1 MKQHLIATLVLA
13 ALPFTASAQEASA
26 TKNAANAATTTTT
39 TTPATATT
47 PATTTTTTTTP
58 ATSTTP
64 ATTTTTAATPVP
76 APAPAAAPFDANAP
90 APAPAAPNAAQN
102 GGWTGSG
109 EFGFASSRGNS
120 HTENA
125 NAKLGLSQENELWK
139 NNIYLNGLRSKGETS
154 VTDADGNTVDRFS
167 TTANRYDTGAS
178 VGYKFDPRSY
188 IVTAARYEH
197 DDFGANLWQG
207 IVSVG
212 YGYIALKNERAEL
225 SFEVGPGYKRYQ
237 PAKSTRPELNADGT
251 PVVDPNTGA
260 AISVPYTPNTEGE
273 VVGRSLINGKYRLT
287 ENTALEDTLLIEAGS
302 KNQYYQNDIGLSVS
316 MTKKMALK
324 LGYQI
329 RYNSDTQPGTV
340 STDKLMTTNLVYNF

>member
-1 MKQHLIATLVLA
+1 MKQLLIATLVLA
-13 ALPFTASAQEASA
+13 ALPFTASAQD
-26 TKNAANAATTTTT
+26 ANAS
-39 TTPATATT
+39 
-47 PATTTTTTTTP
+47 
-58 ATSTTP
+58 TS
-64 ATTTTTAATPVP
+64 
-76 APAPAAAPFDANAP
+76 APAPAASDAGGGAAAP
-90 APAPAAPNAAQN
+90 ASNAAQN

-120 HTENA
+120 RTENA

-139 NNIYLNGLRSKGETS
+139 NNLYLTGLRSKGETTTGPDS
-154 VTDADGNTVDRFS
+154 DGNPTEKFS

-188 IVTAARYEH
+188 VVTAARYEH

-225 SFEVGPGYKRYQ
+225 SFEVGPGIKRYQ
-237 PAKSTRPELNADGT
+237 PAKSTRPEVNPDGT
-251 PVVDPNTGA
+251 PVVDANGNP
-260 AISVPYTPNTEGE
+260 ISAPYTPNAESE

-287 ENTALEDTLLIEAGS
+287 DNTALEDTLLIEAGS